1 MKEFYRS
8 IGIYELN
15 SIKEIK
21 KWRVKNDFDFI
32 EFMKNYKYENIF
44 NIEERKKYVNSLID
58 KFSNSFENYGR
69 YKIYL
74 MVILL

>member
-1 MKEFYRS
+1 
-8 IGIYELN
+8 
-15 SIKEIK
+15 
-21 KWRVKNDFDFI
+21 
-32 EFMKNYKYENIF
+32 MKNYKYENIF